1 MTALQGGSRDEGSR
15 PSRWRRGGE
24 WCQARAAAEGASDAP
39 LAKAQGSTIDNM
51 LTNIIIVSGSK
62 TTYQEKSWGMLSR
75 ITSLKCIRLLK
86 QKERREI
93 ASVGCNISQ
102 DYTTPRSSSSGGMSL
117 ELSSEPEEFL
127 GSSFSGQ
134 PRYP

>member
-75 ITSLKCIRLLK
+75 ITSLKLHSFAQTKRKATKLPRLDATSHKITLHLVHLPREVCPSSYLQS
-86 QKERREI
+86 QK
-93 ASVGCNISQ
+93 
-102 DYTTPRSSSSGGMSL
+102 
-117 ELSSEPEEFL
+117 
-127 GSSFSGQ
+127 SF
-134 PRYP
+134 